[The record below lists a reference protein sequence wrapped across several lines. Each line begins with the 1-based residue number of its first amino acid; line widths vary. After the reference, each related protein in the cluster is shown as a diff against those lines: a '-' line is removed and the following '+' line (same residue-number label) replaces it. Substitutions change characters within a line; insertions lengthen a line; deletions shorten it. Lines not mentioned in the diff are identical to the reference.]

1 MTLAPTSELMTLIYA
16 GIFLGALAA
25 FEGLRQVIS
34 RTETNGEARN
44 RRMRMIA
51 KGAHAKKA
59 LGLLKPTP
67 DRWILGG
74 VPMIGSLPKSLRL
87 AGKTTKPWAF
97 LIICLAAAVIVAGA
111 LSLRFTPLVAVGVAF
126 ALCLFIP
133 VQVVHGAGKTRMK
146 KLVQQLP
153 DALDLMSR
161 GLRVGHPLNTTIA
174 TVASDM
180 MDPIASEFGVMVDQI
195 AYGDDMVS
203 AFSDMATRLDQEDV
217 RYLAV
222 SVAIQHGTG
231 GNLSEVLTTLSK
243 VIRDRIT
250 MRKRVAAIS
259 SEGRLTCNFLSC
271 LPLFILA
278 AMSFTAPDYY
288 SGVSDDPMFR
298 PLAIAVGFLIVFN
311 YLIMRKL
318 VNFRI

>member
-1 MTLAPTSELMTLIYA
+1 MTLAPTSELMTLVYA

-44 RRMRMIA
+44 RRMRMIG
-51 KGAHAKKA
+51 KGANAKKV

-67 DRWILGG
+67 DRWMLGG
-74 VPMIGSLPKSLRL
+74 VPFIGSLPKSLRL
-87 AGKTTKPWAF
+87 AGKTIKPWVF
-97 LIICLAAAVIVAGA
+97 LLICLAAATVVASA
-111 LSLRFTPLVAVGVAF
+111 LSLRFTLVIAIGVAV
-126 ALCLFIP
+126 ALCVAIP
-133 VQVVHGAGKTRMK
+133 VQVVHGAGKKRTK
-146 KLVQQLP
+146 LLVQQLP

-161 GLRVGHPLNTTIA
+161 GLKVGHPLNTTIA
-174 TVASDM
+174 NVATDM

-195 AYGDDMVS
+195 AYGDDLVS

-217 RYLAV
+217 RYLSV

-231 GNLSEVLTTLSK
+231 GNLSEVLGTLSK

-250 MRKRVAAIS
+250 MRKRIAAIS

-271 LPLFILA
+271 LPLLILA

-288 SGVSDDPMFR
+288 TGVSSDPLFR
-298 PLAIAVGFLIVFN
+298 PIAIIVGILVVGN